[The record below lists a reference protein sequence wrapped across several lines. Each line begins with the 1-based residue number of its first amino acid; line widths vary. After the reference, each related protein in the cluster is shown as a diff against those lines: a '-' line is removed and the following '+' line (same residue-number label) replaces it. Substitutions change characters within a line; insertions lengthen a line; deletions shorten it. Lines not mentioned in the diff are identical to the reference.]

1 VLGCQCLFKERHG
14 PHALLKRQSDEARER
29 IADVHAEL
37 CVQRWGVTAYL
48 RRHATHTLKEAV
60 ETHQSCVQRWGV
72 TAYLRRH
79 ETRTLKEAV
88 EAHQRVVRIRNRTA
102 ICVSSR

>member
-1 VLGCQCLFKERHG
+1 MGRK
-14 PHALLKRQSDEARER
+14 LLKRQSDEARER
-29 IADVHAEL
+29 IADVHADL
-37 CVQRWGVTAYL
+37 
-48 RRHATHTLKEAV
+48 
-60 ETHQSCVQRWGV
+60 CVQRWGV

-79 ETRTLKEAV
+79 ETHTLKEAV